1 MSDYSFKQNRKRIC
15 SVPFLSRVKSL
26 ACEQLSTTPVTG
38 PQIKGLVSC
47 NTSAYKGIKKQQ
59 SDHITGSLI
68 TVYAIMQHSNSL
80 QHGIMD
86 SLQEEKKTA
95 ERTRFSKLNCSIW
108 K

>member
-26 ACEQLSTTPVTG
+26 ACGQLSTTPVTG